1 MATKDEPRH
10 GKRQSISLDIPANG
24 AMFIKLVK
32 EYEDDEQVL
41 IDEDD
46 EEENIKKKKPLKKA
60 KTEKTT
66 RFSLFLLSLFSA
78 FSRML
83 FSGKISPLPLSG

>member
-46 EEENIKKKKPLKKA
+46 DEEKIKRKKTAEKSVKTKK
-60 KTEKTT
+60 
-66 RFSLFLLSLFSA
+66 
-78 FSRML
+78 
-83 FSGKISPLPLSG
+83 